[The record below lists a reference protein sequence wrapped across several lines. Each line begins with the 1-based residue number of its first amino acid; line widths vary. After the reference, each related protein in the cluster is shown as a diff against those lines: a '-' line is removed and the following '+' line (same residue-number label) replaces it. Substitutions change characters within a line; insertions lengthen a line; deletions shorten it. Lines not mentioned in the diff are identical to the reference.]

1 MSDRELRDRVEA
13 LYDQLKQVRA
23 ELEVPETEELVA
35 TRTRVLGEIAALEAR
50 STQLIRRLPQLAES
64 IEFARDAADEAEK
77 ELRKARA
84 AVAAAVRL
92 DVRGRLPRHDPLG
105 GRLDPLLRLQ
115 HLWAALRAVGL
126 ATGGDPGGWR
136 RPLHRRPRRWHAS
149 CVG

>member
-84 AVAAAVRL
+84 AVAAREDL
-92 DVRGRLPRHDPLG
+92 GNPLAESRSNWEDQSEPPG
-105 GRLDPLLRLQ
+105 CNLGVLLFATF
-115 HLWAALRAVGL
+115 AALAL
-126 ATGGDPGGWR
+126 AAGW
-136 RPLHRRPRRWHAS
+136 WS
-149 CVG
+149 